1 MILENKEER
10 YMTNNTTKEL
20 QKEMEYLLVELQKE
34 WESSGKTSATVVFQI
49 EEAQEVNRKL
59 KQEIADRQEL
69 LKHEEMTF
77 EQSIQLTKQNYIL
90 LRLIKKILRKEQRT
104 NKKGID
110 CEFSVVLDK
119 EEHRI
124 FKDLFQPVEG

>member
-1 MILENKEER
+1 
-10 YMTNNTTKEL
+10 MTNNTTMDLKND
-20 QKEMEYLLVELQKE
+20 MEYLIVELQKE
-34 WESSGKTSATVVFQI
+34 WESSGKTSATVVFHI
-49 EEAQEVNRKL
+49 EEVQEVNRKL
-59 KQEIADRQEL
+59 QQEIADRQEL
-69 LKHEEMTF
+69 LKNDEEMTF

-119 EEHRI
+119 EEYRI

>member
-1 MILENKEER
+1 
-10 YMTNNTTKEL
+10 MTNNTTMDLKND
-20 QKEMEYLLVELQKE
+20 MEYLIVELQKE

-49 EEAQEVNRKL
+49 EEVQEVNQKL
-59 KQEIADRQEL
+59 QQEIADRQEL
-69 LKHEEMTF
+69 LKNDEEMTF

-90 LRLIKKILRKEQRT
+90 LRLIKKILRKEQIT

>member
-1 MILENKEER
+1 
-10 YMTNNTTKEL
+10 MTNNTTMEL

-49 EEAQEVNRKL
+49 EEVQEVNRKL
-59 KQEIADRQEL
+59 QQEIADRQEL

-90 LRLIKKILRKEQRT
+90 LRLIKKMLRKEQST
-104 NKKGID
+104 NKKRMD

>member
-1 MILENKEER
+1 
-10 YMTNNTTKEL
+10 MTNNTTMDLKND
-20 QKEMEYLLVELQKE
+20 MEYLIVELQKE

-49 EEAQEVNRKL
+49 EEVQEVNRKL
-59 KQEIADRQEL
+59 QQEIADRKEL
-69 LKHEEMTF
+69 LKNDEEMTF

>member
-1 MILENKEER
+1 
-10 YMTNNTTKEL
+10 
-20 QKEMEYLLVELQKE
+20 MEYLLVELQKE
-34 WESSGKTSATVVFQI
+34 WECSGKTCATVVFQI
-49 EEAQEVNRKL
+49 EEVHEVNRKL
-59 KQEIADRQEL
+59 QQEIADRQEL
-69 LKHEEMTF
+69 LKNDEEMTF

>member
-1 MILENKEER
+1 
-10 YMTNNTTKEL
+10 MTSNTTMKL
-20 QKEMEYLLVELQKE
+20 QKDMEYLLVELQKE

-49 EEAQEVNRKL
+49 EEVYEVNRKL
-59 KQEIADRQEL
+59 QQEIVDRQEL
-69 LKHEEMTF
+69 LKNDEEMTF

-124 FKDLFQPVEG
+124 FKDLFRPVEG

>member
-1 MILENKEER
+1 
-10 YMTNNTTKEL
+10 MTNNTTMVLK
-20 QKEMEYLLVELQKE
+20 KDMEYLLVELQKE

-49 EEAQEVNRKL
+49 EEVHEVNRKL
-59 KQEIADRQEL
+59 QQEIADRQEL
-69 LKHEEMTF
+69 LKNDEEMTF

-90 LRLIKKILRKEQRT
+90 LRLIKKILRKEQRS

-110 CEFSVVLDK
+110 REFSVVLDK

>member
-1 MILENKEER
+1 
-10 YMTNNTTKEL
+10 MTNNTTMEL

-49 EEAQEVNRKL
+49 EEVQEVNRKL
-59 KQEIADRQEL
+59 QHEIADRQEL

-90 LRLIKKILRKEQRT
+90 LRLIKKILRKEQKT

>member
-1 MILENKEER
+1 
-10 YMTNNTTKEL
+10 MTNNTTMEL
-20 QKEMEYLLVELQKE
+20 KKDMEYLLVELQKE

-49 EEAQEVNRKL
+49 EEVQEVNRKL
-59 KQEIADRQEL
+59 QQEIAERQEL
-69 LKHEEMTF
+69 LEHEEMTF

>member
-1 MILENKEER
+1 
-10 YMTNNTTKEL
+10 MTNNTTMDLKND
-20 QKEMEYLLVELQKE
+20 MEYLLVELQKE
-34 WESSGKTSATVVFQI
+34 WESSGRTSATVVFQI
-49 EEAQEVNRKL
+49 EEVQEVNRKL
-59 KQEIADRQEL
+59 QQEIADRQEL
-69 LKHEEMTF
+69 LKNDEEMTF

>member
-1 MILENKEER
+1 M
-10 YMTNNTTKEL
+10 MNNTTMEL
-20 QKEMEYLLVELQKE
+20 KKDMEYLLVELQKE

-49 EEAQEVNRKL
+49 EEVHEVNRKL
-59 KQEIADRQEL
+59 QQEIADRQEL
-69 LKHEEMTF
+69 LKNDEELTF

-119 EEHRI
+119 EEYRI
-124 FKDLFQPVEG
+124 FKDLFQPAEG

>member
-1 MILENKEER
+1 M
-10 YMTNNTTKEL
+10 MNNTTMEL
-20 QKEMEYLLVELQKE
+20 KKDMEYLLVELQKE
-34 WESSGKTSATVVFQI
+34 WVSSGKTSATVVFQI
-49 EEAQEVNRKL
+49 EEVQEVNRKL
-59 KQEIADRQEL
+59 QQEIADRQEL

-124 FKDLFQPVEG
+124 FKDLFQPM

>member
-1 MILENKEER
+1 
-10 YMTNNTTKEL
+10 MTNNTTMDLKND
-20 QKEMEYLLVELQKE
+20 MEYLIVELQKE

-49 EEAQEVNRKL
+49 EEVQEVNQKL
-59 KQEIADRQEL
+59 QQEIADRQEL
-69 LKHEEMTF
+69 LKNDEEMTF

-90 LRLIKKILRKEQRT
+90 LRLIKKILRKEQKT

>member
-1 MILENKEER
+1 
-10 YMTNNTTKEL
+10 MTNNTTMEL

-49 EEAQEVNRKL
+49 EEVQEVNRKL
-59 KQEIADRQEL
+59 RQEIADRQEL

-90 LRLIKKILRKEQRT
+90 LRLIKKMLRKEQST
-104 NKKGID
+104 NKKRMD

>member
-1 MILENKEER
+1 
-10 YMTNNTTKEL
+10 MTNNTTMVLK
-20 QKEMEYLLVELQKE
+20 KEMEYLLVELQKE

-49 EEAQEVNRKL
+49 EEVHEVNRKL
-59 KQEIADRQEL
+59 QQEIANRQEL
-69 LKHEEMTF
+69 LKNDEEMTF

>member
-1 MILENKEER
+1 
-10 YMTNNTTKEL
+10 MTNNTTMEL
-20 QKEMEYLLVELQKE
+20 QKEMEYLLVEFQKE

-49 EEAQEVNRKL
+49 EEVQEVNRKL
-59 KQEIADRQEL
+59 QHEIADRQEL

-90 LRLIKKILRKEQRT
+90 LRLIKKILRKEQKT

>member
-1 MILENKEER
+1 
-10 YMTNNTTKEL
+10 MTNNTTKEL

-49 EEAQEVNRKL
+49 EEVQEVNRKL
-59 KQEIADRQEL
+59 QQEIADRQEL

>member
-1 MILENKEER
+1 
-10 YMTNNTTKEL
+10 MTNNTTMDLKND
-20 QKEMEYLLVELQKE
+20 MEYLIVEIQKE

-49 EEAQEVNRKL
+49 EEVQEVNQKL
-59 KQEIADRQEL
+59 QQEIADRQEL
-69 LKHEEMTF
+69 LKNDEEMTF

>member
-1 MILENKEER
+1 
-10 YMTNNTTKEL
+10 MTNNTTMEL

-49 EEAQEVNRKL
+49 EEVQEVNRKL
-59 KQEIADRQEL
+59 QQEIADRQEL

>member
-1 MILENKEER
+1 
-10 YMTNNTTKEL
+10 MTNNTTMDLKND
-20 QKEMEYLLVELQKE
+20 MEYLLVELQKE

-49 EEAQEVNRKL
+49 EEVQEVNRKL
-59 KQEIADRQEL
+59 QQEIADRQEL

-104 NKKGID
+104 NKRGID

-124 FKDLFQPVEG
+124 FKELFQPMEG

>member
-1 MILENKEER
+1 
-10 YMTNNTTKEL
+10 MTNNTTMEL

-49 EEAQEVNRKL
+49 EEVQEVNRKL
-59 KQEIADRQEL
+59 QQEIADRQEL

-90 LRLIKKILRKEQRT
+90 LRLIKKILSKEQRT

-124 FKDLFQPVEG
+124 FKDLFQLVEG

>member
-1 MILENKEER
+1 MVLK
-10 YMTNNTTKEL
+10 
-20 QKEMEYLLVELQKE
+20 KEMEYLLVELQKE

-49 EEAQEVNRKL
+49 EEVHEVNRKL
-59 KQEIADRQEL
+59 QQEIANRQEL
-69 LKHEEMTF
+69 LKNDEEMTF

-124 FKDLFQPVEG
+124 FKDLFQPVENYVAFT

>member
-1 MILENKEER
+1 
-10 YMTNNTTKEL
+10 MTNNTTMEL
-20 QKEMEYLLVELQKE
+20 NKEMEFLLVELQKE

-49 EEAQEVNRKL
+49 EEVQEVNRKL
-59 KQEIADRQEL
+59 QQEIADRQEL
-69 LKHEEMTF
+69 LKNEEMTF

-90 LRLIKKILRKEQRT
+90 LRLIKKILRKELRT
-104 NKKGID
+104 NKKGND

-119 EEHRI
+119 EEHQI